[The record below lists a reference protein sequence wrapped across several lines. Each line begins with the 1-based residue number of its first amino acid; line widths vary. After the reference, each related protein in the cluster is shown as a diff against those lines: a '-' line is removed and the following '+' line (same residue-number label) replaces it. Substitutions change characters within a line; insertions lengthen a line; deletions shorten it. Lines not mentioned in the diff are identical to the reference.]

1 MAHAYTPGL
10 RVTAQATIEKQRRLP
25 LQGEVLVEAG
35 EQVGRDQIVARTQ
48 LPGDV
53 TTLNLVNRLGTTPA
67 ELPNYLLK
75 KEGDPIAKGEPLA
88 ENKPF
93 IKWFKTIVESPIDG
107 TLESISSITGQL
119 ILRTPPRPVEV
130 NAYVDGTVTQVLPG
144 EGVSIETHGAFIQG
158 IFGIGGEYGGEL
170 ILVSEDPDTVVE
182 AQAIGPE
189 CAGRIVVGGSLLTSQ
204 AIARAREV
212 GAVGLIGGG
221 IRDQDLREL
230 LGYDLGVAIT
240 GTEDI
245 GLAVIVTEGF
255 GQIAMAART
264 FDILRACAG
273 RQASVS
279 GATQIRAG
287 VQRPEI
293 IVPDL
298 ENSPTTQAVQS
309 HEGGLQE
316 GDLLRVIRAPYFGRL
331 GKVSDLPAPLQQVES
346 GVHVRVLEVEFD
358 DGSRA
363 LVPRSNV
370 ELIEE

>member
-10 RVTAQATIEKQRRLP
+10 RVTAHTTVQKQRRLP
-25 LQGEVLVEAG
+25 LQGQVLVGPG
-35 EQVGRDQIVARTQ
+35 ERVGRDQIVARTE
-48 LPGDV
+48 LPGPV

-67 ELPNYLLK
+67 ELPNYMLK
-75 KEGDPIAKGEPLA
+75 KEGDSIAKGEPLA
-88 ENKPF
+88 ATRPF
-93 IKWFKTIVESPIDG
+93 IKWFKTTVESPIDG
-107 TLESISSITGQL
+107 VLENISSVTGQL
-119 ILRTPPRPVEV
+119 ILRAPPRPVEV
-130 NAYVDGTVTQVLPG
+130 TAYVDGTATQVLPG
-144 EGVSIETHGAFIQG
+144 EGVVIETRGAFIQG
-158 IFGIGGEYGGEL
+158 IFGIGGEYSGEL
-170 ILVSEDPDTVVE
+170 VLASDAPDKIV
-182 AQAIGPE
+182 AADAIGPE
-189 CAGRIVVGGSLLTSQ
+189 CAGRVVVGGSLLTSQ

-221 IRDQDLREL
+221 IRDQDLRDL

-255 GQIAMAART
+255 GQIAMATRT

-298 ENSPTTQAVQS
+298 ESSAADHAVQG

-316 GDLLRVIRAPYFGRL
+316 GDLLRVIRAPYFGRI